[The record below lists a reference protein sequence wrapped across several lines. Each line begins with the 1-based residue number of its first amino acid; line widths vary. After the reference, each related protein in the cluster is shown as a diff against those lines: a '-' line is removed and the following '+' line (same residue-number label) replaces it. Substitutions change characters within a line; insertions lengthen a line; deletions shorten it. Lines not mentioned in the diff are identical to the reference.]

1 MMAQLLAATSPR
13 NSPTPNFALANDAIE
28 GYKAGRFD
36 KQIKKYLDGAKMLE
50 AGTWKSWYEKQR
62 KAGKLVKPRDN
73 PSDAAFMAEWI
84 DAHALEP
91 RQSNGKLYGMHSVP
105 VLQVMAGKWL
115 TENTGPKTL
124 QFVKN
129 LLGVHHGATI
139 DVWAARTM
147 RRLGH
152 EGISKQ
158 WRITP
163 GNETGVS
170 DTDFQFSQEAFE
182 KAGRRLGVKPDAL
195 QGALWFAEK
204 KLWAERG
211 WGRLDFGDFRK
222 EIAKREML
230 NQGIQTRLAE
240 SSKPTKAAAQTS
252 LLDLV
257 SPRNER

>member
-1 MMAQLLAATSPR
+1 
-13 NSPTPNFALANDAIE
+13 
-28 GYKAGRFD
+28 
-36 KQIKKYLDGAKMLE
+36 
-50 AGTWKSWYEKQR
+50 
-62 KAGKLVKPRDN
+62 
-73 PSDAAFMAEWI
+73 
-84 DAHALEP
+84 
-91 RQSNGKLYGMHSVP
+91 
-105 VLQVMAGKWL
+105 
-115 TENTGPKTL
+115 
-124 QFVKN
+124 
-129 LLGVHHGATI
+129 LGVHHGATI